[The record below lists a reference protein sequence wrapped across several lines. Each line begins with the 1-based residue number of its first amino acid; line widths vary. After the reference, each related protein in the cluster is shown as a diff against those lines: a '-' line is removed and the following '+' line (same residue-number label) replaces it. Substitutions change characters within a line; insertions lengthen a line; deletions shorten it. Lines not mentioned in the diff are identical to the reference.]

1 MNKLDLID
9 KIYSQQFESKKL
21 SKIQIGKIV
30 DSVFT
35 NMSEEL
41 DKGKEIQ
48 ISDFGIFGLTNKIT
62 KPIIKIK
69 SKLEKTR
76 TRARKKEKRKTIS

>member
-1 MNKLDLID
+1 
-9 KIYSQQFESKKL
+9 
-21 SKIQIGKIV
+21 
-30 DSVFT
+30 
-35 NMSEEL
+35 MSEEL

-48 ISDFGIFGLTNKIT
+48 ISDFGTFGLTNKIT
-62 KPIIKIK
+62 KPIVKIK

>member
-1 MNKLDLID
+1 MNKIDLID
-9 KIYSQQFESKKL
+9 KIYSQQSDTKRL

-30 DSVFT
+30 DSVFD

-48 ISDFGIFGLTNKIT
+48 ISDFGTFGLTNKIT

-69 SKLEKTR
+69 SKLENIR
-76 TRARKKEKRKTIS
+76 TRGRKKGKRKTI

>member
-48 ISDFGIFGLTNKIT
+48 ISDFGTFGLTNKIT
-62 KPIIKIK
+62 KPIVKIK

>member
-9 KIYSQQFESKKL
+9 KIYSQQSEIKKL

-30 DSVFT
+30 DSVFD

-48 ISDFGIFGLTNKIT
+48 ISDFGTFGLTNKIT

-69 SKLEKTR
+69 SKLENIRK
-76 TRARKKEKRKTIS
+76 RARKKGKRKTI

>member
-48 ISDFGIFGLTNKIT
+48 ISDFGTFGLTNKIT

>member
-48 ISDFGIFGLTNKIT
+48 ISDFGTFGLTNKIT
-62 KPIIKIK
+62 KPIVKIK

-76 TRARKKEKRKTIS
+76 TRVRKKEKRKTIS